1 MVAVAAGDEMGV
13 AVEDALAGAGA
24 VVEAEVESADGGV
37 GGEEVVGEAADEA
50 VEGGP
55 FFGGQVAE
63 GGDMAAGD
71 EEGVAGGYGV
81 AVAEGDAGAVGGEN
95 AAGRQGA
102 EGAGGRGIRKIFVF
116 AG

>member
-13 AVEDALAGAGA
+13 AVEDALAGTGA
-24 VVEAEVESADGGV
+24 VVEAEVEAVDGGV
-37 GGEEVVGEAADEA
+37 GGEEVVGDAADEA

-55 FFGGQVAE
+55 FFGGEVAE

-71 EEGVAGGYGV
+71 DQGVSGGYGE
-81 AVAEGDAGAVGGEN
+81 AVAEGDAGTVGSEDSGR
-95 AAGRQGA
+95 RQGA